1 MVLLLLPLLPL
12 PLLLLLLLLMMMT
25 KLTLRLL
32 ARLVTIRS
40 LPSMVHFTDQHPS
53 DTLPT
58 KQKHT
63 HAGGPSKIIVRLSAS
78 V

>member
-12 PLLLLLLLLMMMT
+12 LLLLLLMMMM

-58 KQKHT
+58 EQKHT
-63 HAGGPSKIIVRLSAS
+63 HTGGASKIIVRLSAS